1 MAVHIKNERLTWN
14 KYIAYASDIVIV
26 VCLFAAAGAWP
37 TPDVNEAHYLTRA
50 RHDFD
55 PSWAEHDFFL
65 NTPEAHGLFA
75 LVIGP
80 LAAWFPLWMAAWI
93 GRVAGWIALSLGF
106 LHVAR
111 GVLEQRYAHLLAA
124 ALFSLGLRYTTA
136 AGEWMIGGCEAKVF
150 AWAGVLF
157 AVGEIVRDRWSSA
170 WLILSFST
178 AIHPLVGGWGMIAC
192 IVEQCFLSRK
202 IRLSMLPF
210 MAGIFIAMVGLV
222 PALML
227 SFGADHAIRLE
238 ANRIYVTERLP
249 HHLLPRTF
257 ASGMIPRHFLA
268 AFVSWL
274 LAKYL
279 PDDKSRQR
287 LQGYALSAL
296 FISLL
301 GYGIAWLEAFDSGI
315 AYGLL
320 KYYWFRLSDGLTPL
334 ALALV
339 VAACFNQSQ
348 VIKKLFGSVVIARWA
363 IMLLLAL
370 DLVNESRHWPL
381 MGRDVRPR
389 SDKFLHVDAWHD
401 VCEWSSKHT
410 SQEACF
416 IVPRRAS
423 TFVWNTGRAEVVS
436 WKNIPQASE
445 SIIEWR
451 QRIVHCF
458 SRDGTL
464 RNMETD
470 AAVLGRKHLIDIAQK
485 YGADHAIAA
494 ADIQDLDGP
503 GLKRLYVNDSY
514 AVYRLE
520 L

>member
-1 MAVHIKNERLTWN
+1 MAVYMNNDRSTWKNRL
-14 KYIAYASDIVIV
+14 AYVCDLCMVF
-26 VCLFAAAGAWP
+26 CLFAAAGAWP

-50 RHDFD
+50 RHEFN

-80 LAAWFPLWMAAWI
+80 VAGGFPLWIAAWI
-93 GRVAGWIALSLGF
+93 GRAVGWIALAVGF
-106 LHVAR
+106 IHVAR
-111 GVLEQRYAHLLAA
+111 GVLRQRYSRVLAA

-157 AVGEIVRDRWSSA
+157 AVGEIVRDRWSSG
-170 WLILSFST
+170 WIVLGFST

-192 IVEQCFLSRK
+192 VVEQCFVSRK
-202 IRLSMLPF
+202 IRLSFLPCL
-210 MAGIFIAMVGLV
+210 AGIGIAMIGVV

-227 SFGADHAIRLE
+227 SFGVDQAIRLE

-249 HHLLPRTF
+249 HHLLPRAF

-268 AFVSWL
+268 ALVSWL

-279 PDDKSRQR
+279 PDDTARQR
-287 LQGYALSAL
+287 LQGYTVAALGIAV
-296 FISLL
+296 I
-301 GYGIAWLEAFDSGI
+301 GYGVAWMEPFDSGVV
-315 AYGLL
+315 YSLL
-320 KYYWFRLSDGLTPL
+320 KYYWFRLSDGLMPL

-339 VAACFNQSQ
+339 VATCFSEPE
-348 VIKKLFGSVVIARWA
+348 VIKKLFGSVAIARWG
-363 IMLLLAL
+363 IVLLLAI
-370 DLVNESRHWPL
+370 DLVSESRHWPL
-381 MGRDVRPR
+381 PGRDVQPR

-401 VCEWSSKHT
+401 VCQWSSKHT
-410 SQEACF
+410 SETACF

-436 WKNIPQASE
+436 WKNIPQAAE
-445 SIIEWR
+445 SIVEWR
-451 QRIVHCF
+451 QRIVTCF

-470 AAVLGRKHLIDIAQK
+470 AAMIGRKHLIEIARQ

-494 ADIQDLDGP
+494 AKIQDLEGP
-503 GLKRLYVNDSY
+503 GLRRLYVNDFY
-514 AVYRLE
+514 AVYHIE
-520 L
+520 F